1 MARLIDR
8 LRHGG
13 TRQLNFYELIEN
25 SVAGRVHDPDGLG
38 KLIAL
43 RRAEGQDLTEAQA
56 LAELDSIKV
65 KLSAVTSGIEFGPE
79 TFRRATVIAGDE
91 VGRYFAAQP
100 EGTRMSG
107 LLSVCMPPFEWTFID
122 FDRVP
127 NQLGLRQFGVL
138 LHLSELTGDRH
149 RGQSEARW
157 LVTASTHGAWDHAA
171 VGPLSMTTYVMDDAG
186 VLMQVPVDPSR
197 IHLPADPL
205 DGIPST
211 IPALTTVV
219 GATPEISQRL
229 TPEDHGR
236 LMAYLNELVYAALL
250 TVSFCH
256 AKNVDVIEVE
266 PNPRMS
272 RSHRKRHGQP
282 LTTFYTLN
290 IDPLRKALDTD
301 GEAGTKG
308 LGHALHTCRGHFR
321 TYSSE
326 RPMFGRL
333 AGTYWVSEHSRGDA
347 VLGEIVKDYRV
358 DDPDPNRVGRYWIDP
373 DDGVEVASADK
384 RGSSPDL
391 SGRGLRA
398 HQHTV
403 RLLAEHLHDSNLEPR
418 RPRPDEPQWD
428 CAWLNGAF
436 WVAEVKS
443 ITDDNETAQ
452 VRAAIGQVIDYRHTL
467 RALLVAEVRAAVV
480 LEREPTDLRWVE
492 VCAAEQIAL
501 VWPGA
506 WDRLHEPFDPGRS

>member
-8 LRHGG
+8 LRHSG
-13 TRQLNFYELIEN
+13 TRQLNLYELIEH
-25 SVAGRVHDPDGLG
+25 SVPGRVRGPHETGEF
-38 KLIAL
+38 IEL

-56 LAELDSIKV
+56 LAELESIMANLRSV
-65 KLSAVTSGIEFGPE
+65 RSGIDFGPE
-79 TFRRATVIAGDE
+79 TFRQATVIAGDE

-149 RGQSEARW
+149 RGPSGARW
-157 LVTASTHGAWDHAA
+157 LVTASTHGAWDHDD
-171 VGPLSMTTYVMDDAG
+171 VGPLAMTSYFMDEAG
-186 VLMQVPVDPSR
+186 VLMQLPVDPSR
-197 IHLPADPL
+197 MCMPAEPL
-205 DGIPST
+205 DGMPST

-219 GATPEISQRL
+219 GATPAISQRL
-229 TPEDHGR
+229 TPDDHGR
-236 LMAYLNELVYAALL
+236 LGAYMNELVYAALL

-266 PNPRMS
+266 PNQRMS

-282 LTTFYTLN
+282 LTTYYTLN

-301 GEAGTKG
+301 GEAATKG
-308 LGHALHTCRGHFR
+308 LAHALHTCRGHFR

-358 DDPDPNRVGRYWIDP
+358 DDPDPNRVGRSWIDP
-373 DDGVEVASADK
+373 DDEVEVAAAEK

-391 SGRGLRA
+391 SGRGFRA

-428 CAWLNGAF
+428 CAWLKGAF

-443 ITDDNETAQ
+443 ITEDNETAQ

-467 RALLVAEVRAAVV
+467 RALLGTEVRAAVV
-480 LEREPTDLRWVE
+480 LEREPIDLRWVE
-492 VCAAEQIAL
+492 VCAAEKIAL

-506 WDRLHEPFDPGRS
+506 WGRLHE